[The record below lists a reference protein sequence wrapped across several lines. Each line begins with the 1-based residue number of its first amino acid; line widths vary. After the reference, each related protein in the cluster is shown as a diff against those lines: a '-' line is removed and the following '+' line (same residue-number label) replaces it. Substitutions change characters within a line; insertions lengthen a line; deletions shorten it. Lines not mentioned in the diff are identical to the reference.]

1 MGLGER
7 VLGGGGV
14 VEGLLGAG
22 LAERVAELRDLLV
35 GDGVPLAAEL
45 APGPQPP
52 LAVELFAVL
61 VGSGRV
67 GQGGHGRQEGRHGGD
82 LRVEVFP
89 FGAAVC
95 GGGEGGH
102 RAGGV
107 GDVPL
112 VVETS
117 ERRVV
122 FRHRA
127 EVLHR
132 EGGFAAIR
140 FGGLGRRSW
149 CAYWG
154 SFVGVLLAPLSTKIE
169 FDVVDETGAVVGCW
183 EMLVVGL
190 DFLPQRCW
198 CRGFAGRE
206 LFQCLVVRSD
216 LSGFGTHRSIVSAR
230 RKEVGRF
237 SLDIFSMLETSP
249 LLFLTG
255 PLRTLSSGARR
266 AFRLAGLQR
275 LKTGVVDK
283 PLGVGVYR
291 MTGCFISESVLNFA
305 PECFGLPLLLL
316 VFVERHGCGAL
327 SAVSKQNRS
336 WTRSGWQMRK
346 KATVI

>member
-1 MGLGER
+1 MGLGEG

-14 VEGLLGAG
+14 VKCLLGAG

-61 VGSGRV
+61 VGFGRV

-89 FGAAVC
+89 FGTAV
-95 GGGEGGH
+95 GGGREGGH
-102 RAGGV
+102 GAGGA

-112 VVETS
+112 VVETG

-127 EVLHR
+127 EILHR

-140 FGGLGRRSW
+140 LGRLGRRSR
-149 CAYWG
+149 CAYRG
-154 SFVGVLLAPLSTKIE
+154 SSVGVSLAPLSTKIE
-169 FDVVDETGAVVGCW
+169 FDVV
-183 EMLVVGL
+183 GL
-190 DFLPQRCW
+190 DFLPSRCW

-206 LFQCLVVRSD
+206 LSQCLVVRSD

-230 RKEVGRF
+230 REEVGRF
-237 SLDIFSMLETSP
+237 SLDIGMLETCPS
-249 LLFLTG
+249 LFLTG
-255 PLRTLSSGARR
+255 PVRTLSSGARR
-266 AFRLAGLQR
+266 LFRLAGLQR
-275 LKTGVVDK
+275 LKTGVVDE

-291 MTGCFISESVLNFA
+291 MTGCFVSESVLNFA
-305 PECFGLPLLLL
+305 PECFGVALLLL
-316 VFVERHGCGAL
+316 VFVERHDCGAL
-327 SAVSKQNRS
+327 SVVGKQNGS